1 MVPVPIWQPVV
12 FQIIMIE
19 LTALMTLLEA
29 SAEVISDN
37 RFERL
42 ADEGDIRAAKLLSR
56 VENVEG
62 ALPAI
67 QLGTWAVI
75 FMAGFMAA
83 VGFVQP
89 VYAAA
94 PSQLVGNLIM
104 AGIILVI
111 CCLTQ
116 ILGVRL
122 PRRLAARHPD
132 QLAVSM
138 FSAVELVGGLFS
150 PLFRLNSMAVRGIL
164 KLMRIDISE
173 TTEKVTEDEI
183 MAMVDMGEEKGA
195 IEANEKEMIEN
206 IFEFNNKNAEEC
218 MTHRTSVTAIQVD
231 STDDEVIALIEE
243 TGLSRF
249 PVYDKDIDDILGV
262 LTTRRYL
269 LSART
274 GQPKSIRELMSPAFF
289 VPESVKTDVLFR
301 EMQARKTHMAI
312 VVDEYGG
319 TSGLVTMEDLLEEI
333 VGNIYDEFD
342 TQAEQDLI
350 QQPDGSWKAAG
361 SVELARLCEALDI
374 EALDNDEFD
383 TLGGLVFSQLT
394 EIPEDGSHPEVECFG
409 LHIRVDKL
417 AERRVEWA
425 TVIKVQQPQ
434 EEEEE

>member
-75 FMAGFMAA
+75 FMAGFLAA

-104 AGIILVI
+104 VGIILVI

>member
-75 FMAGFMAA
+75 FMAGFLAA